1 MAPALSYLGRAQPI
15 SLQHKVIR
23 GDVRVEIT
31 SEKSMSVS
39 PALAA
44 EAPPIR
50 ASPLATALE
59 CTKVKDVLWTRIA
72 VFLVPGQRLQ

>member
-1 MAPALSYLGRAQPI
+1 MAQPI

-39 PALAA
+39 PA
-44 EAPPIR
+44 PPIPP
-50 ASPLATALE
+50 SPLAE
-59 CTKVKDVLWTRIA
+59 CTKVKDVLWSRRVA
-72 VFLVPGQRLQ
+72 FLVPGQLIR